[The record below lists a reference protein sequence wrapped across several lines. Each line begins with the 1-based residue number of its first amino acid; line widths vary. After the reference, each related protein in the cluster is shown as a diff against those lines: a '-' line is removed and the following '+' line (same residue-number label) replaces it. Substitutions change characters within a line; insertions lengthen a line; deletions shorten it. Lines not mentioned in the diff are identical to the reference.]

1 MLPVLEPD
9 ANHPGERAFM
19 ASSGP
24 MPRGRVLVVD
34 DSAPERAAVVETLKQ
49 SGDPEEV
56 FEAED
61 GLSALRMM
69 AEKRPDLV
77 VCDLVMP
84 GCDGLQLLRLKS
96 AKTELA
102 QIPVLILTADAE
114 LERKVELFERGAS
127 DYVRKPFDPRELV
140 ARVRVHL
147 RLKLLTEDLEA
158 ANEKLYKLSCT
169 DPLTDLFNRRH
180 FNNVLDVEVA
190 RVVRYGLPLSLLLCD
205 LDHFKRINDEL
216 GHLVG
221 DAVLRSVS
229 ATLTKGVRKADIV
242 ARYGGE
248 EVALVLTNTG
258 TAGAFVLA
266 ERLRAAVEDTEVL
279 SGGSKVQVTASFGIA
294 VAEPKGDVTS
304 AVMLVRRAD
313 KALYAAKRR
322 GRNQVVMWGPELD
335 RTSNP

>member
-1 MLPVLEPD
+1 M
-9 ANHPGERAFM
+9 
-19 ASSGP
+19 
-24 MPRGRVLVVD
+24 D
-34 DSAPERAAVVETLKQ
+34 DSAPARAAVVETLKQ
-49 SGDPEEV
+49 AGDLDEIY
-56 FEAED
+56 EAED
-61 GLSALRMM
+61 GLSALRVM
-69 AEKRPDLV
+69 AETKPDLV

-84 GCDGLQLLRLKS
+84 VCDGLQFLRLKA
-96 AKTELA
+96 AKPELA
-102 QIPVLILTADAE
+102 GVPVLILTADAE

-190 RVVRYGLPLSLLLCD
+190 RVVRYGMPLSLVLAD
-205 LDHFKRINDEL
+205 VDHFKRVNDEL
-216 GHLVG
+216 GHVTG
-221 DAVLRSVS
+221 DDVLREVS
-229 ATLTKGVRKADIV
+229 RVLTKGVRKADIV

-248 EVALVLTNTG
+248 EIALVLTNTG

-266 ERLRAAVEDTEVL
+266 ERLRAAVEDL
-279 SGGSKVQVTASFGIA
+279 STAAGGAIVRVTASFGIA

-304 AVMLVRRAD
+304 AAMLIRRAD

-335 RTSNP
+335 RASSPG